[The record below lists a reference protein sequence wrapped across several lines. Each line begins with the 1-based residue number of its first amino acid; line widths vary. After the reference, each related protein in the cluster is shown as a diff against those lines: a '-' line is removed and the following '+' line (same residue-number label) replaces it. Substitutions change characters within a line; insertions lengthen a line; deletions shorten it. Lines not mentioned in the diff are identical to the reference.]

1 MTKLNIGRILAD
13 HFRSQFV
20 SFGDCLIFLLLPA
33 IVATILPYF
42 NVLISYNLLQIVI
55 AVLSIFVG
63 LLLNV
68 IVLLFD
74 IMNKESTRVLKIT
87 LLQEVLANVSFTIL
101 LSILTILVVL
111 PTMLPICFN
120 LTLKIFNG
128 VSYFCLILFL
138 LNIIMI
144 LKRVYALF
152 FDESEVAK
160 DKKSKSQ

>member
-1 MTKLNIGRILAD
+1 MIAKLNISKILKD
-13 HFRSQFV
+13 HFGSQF
-20 SFGDCLIFLLLPA
+20 SNFGDCLVFLIFPVIIASCLSYSK
-33 IVATILPYF
+33 VF
-42 NVLISYNLLQIVI
+42 ISYNILQIVI

-74 IMNKESTRVLKIT
+74 IMNKESTRLLKIN

-101 LSILTILVVL
+101 LSIATILVIL
-111 PTMLPICFN
+111 PTMLPKN
-120 LTLKIFNG
+120 YGLALQIFNG
-128 VSYFCLILFL
+128 ITYYFLILFL

-152 FDESEVAK
+152 FDESELS
-160 DKKSKSQ
+160 KKGKE